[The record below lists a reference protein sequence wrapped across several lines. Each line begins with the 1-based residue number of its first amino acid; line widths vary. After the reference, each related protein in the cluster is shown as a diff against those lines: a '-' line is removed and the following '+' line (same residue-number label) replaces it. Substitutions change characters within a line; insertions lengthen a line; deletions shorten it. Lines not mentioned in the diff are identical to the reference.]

1 MDNDDR
7 QIGRILKRREVLALM
22 GGLGVAAVIGCES
35 DGDGGATATEA
46 ATTTTTASNGAT
58 ATATTSDAGS
68 AATATATGASTGTV
82 AVPACVV
89 IPERTEGPY
98 FVDGQIERSDLV
110 EDREGVPLNLSVS
123 VLQVS
128 GDTCAPLAGAMV
140 DVWHCD
146 ALGVYSG
153 VTDAGFD
160 TTGQQFLRGYQLT
173 DASGVATFTSIYPG
187 WYSGRTVH
195 IHFKVRTEGADG
207 AAYEFTSQWFF
218 DEVLSDAVFATDP
231 YASKGQRDTL
241 NTNDGIFADDGAVL
255 TLSLSG
261 DPASGY
267 DASFAIGLD
276 LSDSSVGAS
285 DSASANGGGG
295 NRGLS

>member
-46 ATTTTTASNGAT
+46 ATTTTTTSSEAT
-58 ATATTSDAGS
+58 ATTTTSDAGS
-68 AATATATGASTGTV
+68 AATATATEATGTV

-123 VLQVS
+123 ILEVS

-160 TTGQQFLRGYQLT
+160 TTGEQFLRGYQLT
-173 DASGVATFTSIYPG
+173 DASGVASFASIYPG

-195 IHFKVRTEGADG
+195 IHFKVRTKGADG
-207 AAYEFTSQWFF
+207 AAYDFTSQWFF
-218 DEVLSDAVFATDP
+218 DERISDAVFATDP
-231 YASKGQRDTL
+231 YASEGQRDT
-241 NTNDGIFADDGAVL
+241 TNASDNIFADDGEIL
-255 TLSLSG
+255 TLSLTG

>member
-1 MDNDDR
+1 
-7 QIGRILKRREVLALM
+7 
-22 GGLGVAAVIGCES
+22 
-35 DGDGGATATEA
+35 
-46 ATTTTTASNGAT
+46 
-58 ATATTSDAGS
+58 
-68 AATATATGASTGTV
+68 
-82 AVPACVV
+82 
-89 IPERTEGPY
+89 
-98 FVDGQIERSDLV
+98 
-110 EDREGVPLNLSVS
+110 
-123 VLQVS
+123 
-128 GDTCAPLAGAMV
+128 MV

-160 TTGQQFLRGYQLT
+160 TTGEQFLRGYQLT
-173 DASGVATFTSIYPG
+173 DASGVASFASIYPG

-218 DEVLSDAVFATDP
+218 DERISDAVFATDP
-231 YASKGQRDTL
+231 YASEGQRDTL
-241 NTNDGIFADDGAVL
+241 NANDGIFADDGEIL
-255 TLSLSG
+255 TLSLTG

-276 LSDSSVGAS
+276 LSDPSVGAS
-285 DSASANGGGG
+285 DSASSNAGGG